1 MRLHPY
7 RCESAYPEID
17 AQRNLDGRTHY
28 VDPETLR
35 YFRSKILHAEH
46 VARGMLYVVVESR
59 GIDAKDGRRGMRVV
73 VFNLAGNVVHHS
85 RAAHWFRSTRAARRA
100 IPGILEEIDARGVN
114 LASLEELERWSVD
127 EIERARR
134 AIDERTP
141 APAPA
146 ST

>member
-17 AQRNLDGRTHY
+17 AQRNLSGRTHY

-35 YFRSKILHAEH
+35 FFRSRILHAEH

-59 GIDAKDGRRGMRVV
+59 GIEEKDGRRGMRVV
-73 VFNLAGNVVHHS
+73 LFNLAGNVLHHS
-85 RAAHWFRSTRAARRA
+85 RAATWHRSTRAARRA

-114 LASLEELERWSVD
+114 LAALESLERWNAD
-127 EIERARR
+127 EIARARR

>member
-28 VDPETLR
+28 VDPDTLR
-35 YFRSKILHAEH
+35 CFRSKILHAEH

-59 GIDAKDGRRGMRVV
+59 GIEAKDGARGMRVV
-73 VFNLAGNVVHHS
+73 VFNIAGNVVHHS
-85 RAAHWFRSTRAARRA
+85 RAARWFRSTRAARKT
-100 IPGILEEIDARGVN
+100 IPGILEEIDARSVN
-114 LASLEELERWSVD
+114 LAALESLERWGIG
-127 EIERARR
+127 ELERARR

-141 APAPA
+141 APA